1 MKIYQNFSKPSKMS
15 STNEQKDPSDLKNF
29 LSEIQ
34 EMTTKNNKENIM
46 TNEMQLD
53 RLFSQKFQNPYD
65 VLLLKPEAPEEEI
78 KKQYRNVQIYSI
90 FHYNL

>member
-1 MKIYQNFSKPSKMS
+1 MAEAK
-15 STNEQKDPSDLKNF
+15 EKDKEPKNPSDLKFF

-46 TNEMQLD
+46 TSDTQLD

-65 VLLLKPEAPEEEI
+65 VLLLKPEAPDEEI
-78 KKQYRNVQIYSI
+78 KKQYKSVCHILFLLFKKN
-90 FHYNL
+90 

>member
-1 MKIYQNFSKPSKMS
+1 MS

>member
-1 MKIYQNFSKPSKMS
+1 MS
-15 STNEQKDPSDLKNF
+15 DPQEKEVKNPSDLKNF

-46 TNEMQLD
+46 TSDTQLD

-65 VLLLKPEAPEEEI
+65 VLLLKPEAPDEEI
-78 KKQYRNVQIYSI
+78 KKQYRFVLI
-90 FHYNL
+90 FLIFL